1 MQDDEVFRES
11 SNPNIQKEF
20 KELFLPMQPDAKNVL
35 PGNRTQTKELY
46 GDYDVILSRQSRE
59 LAAKEHGFSY
69 IDHNVALYLKPNLDN
84 TAGTRFLLLIFLID
98 WLYSLV
104 FVVFQVYL
112 LYFLSVGEFGN

>member
-46 GDYDVILSRQSRE
+46 GDYDVILSR
-59 LAAKEHGFSY
+59 
-69 IDHNVALYLKPNLDN
+69 
-84 TAGTRFLLLIFLID
+84 
-98 WLYSLV
+98 
-104 FVVFQVYL
+104 
-112 LYFLSVGEFGN
+112 